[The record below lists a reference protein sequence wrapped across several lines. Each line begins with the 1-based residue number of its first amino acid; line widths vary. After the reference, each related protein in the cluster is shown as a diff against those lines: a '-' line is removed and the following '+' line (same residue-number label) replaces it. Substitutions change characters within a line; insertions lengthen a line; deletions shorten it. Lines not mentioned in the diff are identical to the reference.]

1 MPGSASSCPY
11 HAKLIGK
18 IDCLFP
24 VGRILQVGQVCVFAS
39 LLCSR
44 ASLDFITEQLIKM
57 LVVC

>member
-1 MPGSASSCPY
+1 MPGSASICPY
-11 HAKLIGK
+11 HAKFIGK

-24 VGRILQVGQVCVFAS
+24 VGSIMQVGQVCVFVS

-44 ASLDFITEQLIKM
+44 VSIDFITDQLIKM